1 MRKSKIFN
9 LSSISIVVCECI
21 QYAVI
26 IFIDLFFVSNILRND
41 SLGQSVN
48 YNIIQ
53 IGIFYLIYY
62 AILGFS
68 YFLTGYYL
76 KKHNK
81 SVFVSIGAIGYT
93 ITILLIYFLENSLMT
108 FLPLIAVIYGLSFSF
123 FSSGYNNLTS
133 ETISSKHQVRFFA
146 VKRIALQCVYIVL
159 PITFGFIDSIDFSI
173 ITIIMVILCV
183 VLVVFSFLIKPK
195 QVYKLSF
202 NIPKFYKYLKNNKQS
217 TEPLKFVYLSNF
229 FRGASYDCFTTLL
242 TILVYITMRSST
254 TLGILQSVFTLCSIV
269 TMFLYLRYY
278 RKKRAK
284 SFIFPSIILIAIVAV
299 AIISVASLG
308 EAIFEIVVIVF
319 YGVYTIL
326 NVIIMSISDSRRAS
340 VVRILSLHSHILEST
355 AIMEF
360 SLALGRIM
368 STVLIILA
376 GVFDELVGLDTHIFL
391 LVVFGIVAVL
401 YIFYGLMLYFIER
414 SLIRQDEQFHKVH
427 VNELF
432 EKVED

>member
-93 ITILLIYFLENSLMT
+93 ITIVLIYFLENSLMT
-108 FLPLIAVIYGLSFSF
+108 FLPLIAVIYGISFSF

-159 PITFGFIDSIDFSI
+159 PVTLGFLDSIDFSI
-173 ITIIMVILCV
+173 ITIIMAVLCV

-202 NIPKFYKYLKNNKQS
+202 NIPKFYRYLKNNKQS
-217 TEPLKFVYLSNF
+217 TEPLEFVYLSNF

-284 SFIFPSIILIAIVAV
+284 SFIFPSIILIAIATV

-319 YGVYTIL
+319 YGVYTVL

-376 GVFDELVGLDTHIFL
+376 GVFDGLVGLDTHIFL
-391 LVVFGIVAVL
+391 LIVFGFVAVMYVL
-401 YIFYGLMLYFIER
+401 YGLMLYFIER
-414 SLIRQDEQFHKVH
+414 SLIRQDEQFHKIH